1 MEVLPPVDDEPL
13 FDELLPE
20 LFELLEPLDG
30 LEELLPLLLLE
41 LLDELL
47 LELFLLLEEVFPD
60 VEVLPP
66 VVVLELDVFLFV
78 LLLFETTFLSVASA
92 CFFTEFLTVFV
103 PSSFV
108 TTS

>member
-20 LFELLEPLDG
+20 LFELFEPLDG

-60 VEVLPP
+60 VARHRIVLNTRSRAAHVTELQVIAQILKEVPQP
-66 VVVLELDVFLFV
+66 
-78 LLLFETTFLSVASA
+78 TAQK
-92 CFFTEFLTVFV
+92 
-103 PSSFV
+103 
-108 TTS
+108 